1 MDEQFAA
8 LGLGVE
14 RLQATTPETI
24 NDDEIAPYRMTEV
37 VELLSPTEIAISISH
52 FRVWKHM
59 LDRGHRQVLVLEDD
73 VGLSRLLPSFLAAL
87 EKQDPDFGILR
98 LETHLAEVLLHPRPE
113 PGPTGFSFHLPLS
126 FEPGAGAYIISAA
139 AAGRILAS
147 PKRFS
152 LPLDDILFSL
162 ESPFRDSSRLRVAVP
177 ALAIYRFED
186 SPEFRVPASILQSDA
201 QPDRELREA
210 RALSRKLTELQKIGR
225 EIRRLGR
232 QIRGALPAIWTYL
245 FARRAI
251 VPFADGAFS
260 ARPSAALPRA

>member
-1 MDEQFAA
+1 MGEQFVA

-24 NDDEIAPYRMTEV
+24 NEDEIAPCSMAEV
-37 VELLSPTEIAISISH
+37 AELLSPTEIAISISH

-59 LDRGHRQVLVLEDD
+59 LDQGHRQVLVLEDD

-87 EKQDPDFGILR
+87 EKEDPDFGILR
-98 LETHLAEVLLHPRPE
+98 LETHLAEVLLHPRSE
-113 PGPTGFSFHLPLS
+113 PGPPGFSFHLPLS

-139 AAGRILAS
+139 AADRILAS

-162 ESPFRDSSRLRVAVP
+162 ESPFRDRSRLRIAVP
-177 ALAIYRFED
+177 ALAIYRFES
-186 SPEFRVPASILQSDA
+186 SPEFSVPASILQSDA

-210 RALSRKLTELQKIGR
+210 RAMSRKPTELQKIHR
-225 EIRRLGR
+225 EIRRLWR
-232 QIRGALPAIWTYL
+232 QVRGVCPAIWTYL
-245 FARRAI
+245 FARRMV

-260 ARPSAALPRA
+260 APRSTALPRA